1 MIAYEEL
8 LEKLRENADVSFR
21 EFNAK
26 ICVLSLDRTLG
37 VRVPALRKISKEYA
51 ALGKD
56 ELDILCRFPDDLFEV
71 TFVKCL
77 AVAYA
82 KLTFEELLEYLDI
95 VVPRIDNWAICDCFT
110 STLKSLRK
118 RREEFLFYIEKCV
131 SDEREYVQR
140 FAYVCLLDHY
150 TIPEYFEKEFAFME
164 RADCSK
170 YYVHMAVAWLLA
182 EILVKGYGEGVKF
195 LRSSALP
202 AKTLNKAIQ
211 KARESYRLT
220 DEQKNYLKT
229 LKK

>member
-26 ICVLSLDRTLG
+26 ICVLPLDRTLG

-56 ELDILCRFPDDLFEV
+56 ELDILCRFPDDLFDV

-82 KLTFEELLEYLDI
+82 KLTFEELFGISGYRCAAYRQLGD
-95 VVPRIDNWAICDCFT
+95 RDCFT

-118 RREEFLFYIEKCV
+118 RREEFLFYIEKALATSGSMCSV
-131 SDEREYVQR
+131 SRTFVFSTIIRYPNILKKNSRSWNARTVPNITCTWQWR
-140 FAYVCLLDHY
+140 GCL
-150 TIPEYFEKEFAFME
+150 
-164 RADCSK
+164 R
-170 YYVHMAVAWLLA
+170 
-182 EILVKGYGEGVKF
+182 
-195 LRSSALP
+195 RSSSRAT
-202 AKTLNKAIQ
+202 AKVLNFCGQ
-211 KARESYRLT
+211 RSSY
-220 DEQKNYLKT
+220 KNAE
-229 LKK
+229 

>member
-26 ICVLSLDRTLG
+26 ICVLPLDRTLG

-118 RREEFLFYIEKCV
+118 RREEFLFYIE
-131 SDEREYVQR
+131 
-140 FAYVCLLDHY
+140 
-150 TIPEYFEKEFAFME
+150 
-164 RADCSK
+164 
-170 YYVHMAVAWLLA
+170 
-182 EILVKGYGEGVKF
+182 
-195 LRSSALP
+195 
-202 AKTLNKAIQ
+202 
-211 KARESYRLT
+211 
-220 DEQKNYLKT
+220 
-229 LKK
+229 